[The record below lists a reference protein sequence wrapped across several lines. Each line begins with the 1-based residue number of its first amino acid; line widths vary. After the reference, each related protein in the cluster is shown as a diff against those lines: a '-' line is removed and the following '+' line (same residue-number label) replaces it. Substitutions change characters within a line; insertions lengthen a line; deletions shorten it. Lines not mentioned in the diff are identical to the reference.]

1 MPVLLRFF
9 MDKVLRFDRKN
20 KQEEMPHPRLTFQQ
34 FLILAFVSISVPLG
48 DACLSRGMTS
58 LPAISLAHPF
68 SLIAAVFTPWIA
80 LGILLL
86 IGYFASYLTALSWA
100 DLTYVMPA
108 TAMGNVIVAL
118 LAHFWL
124 GETISWQRWLGVV
137 LITVGVGFVA
147 HGPVNTTPPANF
159 PDALEATLGSGKEG
173 QR

>member
-1 MPVLLRFF
+1 MS
-9 MDKVLRFDRKN
+9 
-20 KQEEMPHPRLTFQQ
+20 HPRLTFEQ

-68 SLIAAVFTPWIA
+68 SLVSAVFTPWIA
-80 LGILLL
+80 LGIALL

-124 GETISWQRWLGVV
+124 HEEISWQRWLGVV

-147 HGPVNTTPPANF
+147 QGPVNTTPPAAF
-159 PDALEATLGSGKEG
+159 KDAMEATFGSNKEA
-173 QR
+173 Q

>member
-1 MPVLLRFF
+1 M
-9 MDKVLRFDRKN
+9 
-20 KQEEMPHPRLTFQQ
+20 QHPRLTFQQ
-34 FLILAFVSISVPLG
+34 FLILAFVSVSVPLG

-58 LPAISLAHPF
+58 LPAISLGHPI
-68 SLIAAVFTPWIA
+68 SLVGAVFTPWIA
-80 LGILLL
+80 LGIVLL

-124 GETISWQRWLGVV
+124 GEEISWQRWLGVV

-147 HGPVNTTPPANF
+147 QGPVNTTPPSNF
-159 PDALEATLGSGKEG
+159 QPSFSDALESSLNNQKEAE
-173 QR
+173 

>member
-1 MPVLLRFF
+1 MQPNGVS
-9 MDKVLRFDRKN
+9 DQDRVSKN
-20 KQEEMPHPRLTFQQ
+20 AQMSQPRLTLQQ
-34 FLILAFVSISVPLG
+34 FLILAFVSVSVPLG

-58 LPAISLAHPF
+58 LPAISLADPL
-68 SLIAAVFTPWIA
+68 SLIGAVFTPWIA
-80 LGILLL
+80 LGIALL

-124 GETISWQRWLGVV
+124 HETISWQRWLGVV

-147 HGPVNTTPPANF
+147 QGPVNTTPPTNF
-159 PDALEATLGSGKEG
+159 PAALDAGLASRKEA
-173 QR
+173 Q